1 VKVID
6 LAKELGVTSKD
17 LIVALEAMGQKGMRA
32 MSPLQTTTANE
43 LRVKLGR
50 GRDLPEEAKP
60 KRVPKAKPAATEPKS
75 PGASRKKIEGVEPA
89 AKPARK
95 KAAVLEPAAPLAPQP
110 AEELKPAATLFRHTA
125 AAGQTEAAPTATPL
139 VASPTPA
146 PIVPAPPSVPAPP
159 APTPSVPAPG
169 GPTTVKPTTIT
180 KDAPTPT
187 PLRPAAAPTP
197 GAPRPVVPV
206 AAPAASGIAAP
217 PAAPRRV
224 APVAPS
230 RPAVPAPPARP
241 VVPAAP
247 VKPAAAATSP
257 PKVEVKPA
265 PPRPEPTPPEP
276 PVEIKREL
284 IKVPE
289 SVTVGELAA
298 AMRRKSG
305 EVIKALLELGVMATV
320 NEVLDP
326 TAAKLAADKFH
337 FDVEV
342 RSLEGDILEEEDVDP
357 SQLSLRPP
365 VVTVMGHVDHGKTS
379 LLDTIRTTKVAERE
393 AGGITQHIG
402 AYQVDTS
409 HGKVTFLDT
418 PGHEA
423 FTAMRARGAQATDIV
438 ILVVAADDGVMP
450 QTVEAVNHAK
460 AANVPILVAVNKI
473 DKPGAEPDRVKRE
486 LSNLGLVPEDW
497 GGQTIFVP
505 TSAKRGDGIAQLLEM
520 TALQAEVLE
529 LRANPNRAARGIIV
543 EGRLDRGRG
552 PVATALIQSGT
563 LKEGDAVVVGSH
575 SGRVRAMFSD
585 RGKKVS
591 SAGPSDP
598 VEILGLSGVPQAGD
612 TLLVVADERKAR
624 QIATVRSDRDRLKG
638 KGTTRVT
645 LEDLHKQIITGEVK
659 ELRLVLKADVQGSVE
674 ALTESLERLS
684 TDEVRLKVIHGSV
697 GAVNESDVMLASA
710 SNAIVLGF
718 NVKAEPKAT
727 TQAQSDGVDLRNYSV
742 IYDVLNDVK
751 AALSGLLAPE
761 IRETVHGRAQVKQ
774 LFPISKVGTIFGCVV
789 MEGKIVR
796 TARVRIKRGDTLLG
810 ENVLSSLK
818 RFKDDVREVLQGLEC
833 GIGVEGIKGVQPG
846 DIIEAFTTEEVA
858 RSL

>member
-1 VKVID
+1 MAARVKVID

-32 MSPLQTTTANE
+32 MSPLQAPAANE

-50 GRDLPEEAKP
+50 GRDLPEEVKP
-60 KRVPKAKPAATEPKS
+60 KRAPKPKRAA
-75 PGASRKKIEGVEPA
+75 GEGTEPA
-89 AKPARK
+89 AAKK
-95 KAAVLEPAAPLAPQP
+95 KAAGPATAAKRTRKKVVAIEPVEPLAPQP
-110 AEELKPAATLFRHTA
+110 IEEIKPAATLFRHTA
-125 AAGQTEAAPTATPL
+125 APVAEAVPP
-139 VASPTPA
+139 PA
-146 PIVPAPPSVPAPP
+146 PAPVAEPIVVAPPP
-159 APTPSVPAPG
+159 APTVLRKEPTLLRPTAPPPV
-169 GPTTVKPTTIT
+169 PTTPPRIGMPPAAAGPA
-180 KDAPTPT
+180 APPRRVM
-187 PLRPAAAPTP
+187 PAAPPRPGAPPVPVRPAAPVPPARPAAA
-197 GAPRPVVPV
+197 AP
-206 AAPAASGIAAP
+206 AAP
-217 PAAPRRV
+217 PAL
-224 APVAPS
+224 
-230 RPAVPAPPARP
+230 
-241 VVPAAP
+241 
-247 VKPAAAATSP
+247 
-257 PKVEVKPA
+257 PKVEVKRE
-265 PPRPEPTPPEP
+265 PRPEPGPPEP

-284 IKVPE
+284 IKLPE

-298 AMRRKSG
+298 AMRHKSG
-305 EVIKALLELGVMATV
+305 EVIKALLDLGVMATV

-326 TAAKLAADKFH
+326 TAAKLVADKFY
-337 FDVEV
+337 FDVEI
-342 RSLEGDILEEEDVDP
+342 RSLEGDILEEEETDP
-357 SQLSLRPP
+357 GQLKLRPP

-379 LLDTIRTTKVAERE
+379 LLDAIRTTKVAERE

-402 AYQVDTS
+402 AYQVETT

-473 DKPGAEPDRVKRE
+473 DKPGSDPDRVKRE

-497 GGQTIFVP
+497 GGQTIFIP
-505 TSAKRGDGIAQLLEM
+505 TSAKRGDGIPQLLEM

-529 LRANPNRAARGIIV
+529 LRANPNRAARGVIV

-552 PVATALIQSGT
+552 PVATVLIQSGT
-563 LKEGDAVVVGSH
+563 LKEGDAVVIGQH

-585 RGKKVS
+585 RGKKV
-591 SAGPSDP
+591 AKAEPSDP

-612 TLLVVADERKAR
+612 SLLVVADERKAR
-624 QIATVRSDRDRLKG
+624 QIATVRADRDRLKG
-638 KGTTRVT
+638 KGAARVT
-645 LEDLHKQIITGEVK
+645 LEDLHKQIEAGEVK

-684 TDEVRLKVIHGSV
+684 TDEVHLKVIHGSV

-727 TQAQSDGVDLRNYSV
+727 SQAQSDGVDLRNYSV
-742 IYDVLNDVK
+742 IYDVINDVR
-751 AALSGLLAPE
+751 AALSGMLAPE
-761 IRETVHGRAQVKQ
+761 IRETVHGRAQIKQ
-774 LFPISKVGTIFGCVV
+774 LFPISKVGTIFGCSVI
-789 MEGKIVR
+789 EGKIIR

-810 ENVLSSLK
+810 ESTIASLK